1 MRLWNNEYNKGG
13 KSCKKT
19 LRISSALNK
28 YLVQFFV
35 LVKLVIGYNIT
46 IINIKYQYV

>member
-1 MRLWNNEYNKGG
+1 MSITKE
-13 KSCKKT
+13 SDTCKKT
-19 LRISSALNK
+19 LRISSALNN